1 MLGDAAA
8 ATVGQR
14 SWAGQ
19 SVSRLALC
27 KPHEK
32 QSLVSRPRVLDSR
45 RMLSGSRP
53 RSVFTVFTSLGLAM
67 AAAPAA
73 AAPALGPVTALW
85 FALGFSLALAAALA
99 LAWRVLS
106 ERMVPSGSWLPFAAA
121 SLVLVVAGTWLA
133 PRWPLLGLALAL
145 PVVAWGL
152 LLVRRL
158 LGRMRRLLEERDHAR
173 AEAKRVQQSS
183 ERDPM
188 TGALNRGAWRGRLEQ
203 LAADSRDAQPQRALS
218 VLFFDIDLFKLI
230 NDSLGHNVG
239 DDCLKAVAA
248 TVAAELR
255 GGDILGRMGGEEFAV
270 ALPGARRV
278 NAIAVGE
285 RIRMAVQ
292 QHCRVVG
299 EEVVELTVSIGVAEY
314 LGEAEP
320 LDALVDRA
328 DRAMYTAKDSGR
340 NMVVAA
346 EGAPGPN

>member
-1 MLGDAAA
+1 MFAA
-8 ATVGQR
+8 
-14 SWAGQ
+14 
-19 SVSRLALC
+19 
-27 KPHEK
+27 P
-32 QSLVSRPRVLDSR
+32 
-45 RMLSGSRP
+45 RP
-53 RSVFTVFTSLGLAM
+53 RSVRLVVLSLFPAM
-67 AAAPAA
+67 AASPAW
-73 AAPALGPVTALW
+73 AAPPASQVTALW
-85 FALGFSLALAAALA
+85 FALGFSLALVAALA
-99 LAWRVLS
+99 LACRILS
-106 ERMVPSGSWLPFAAA
+106 ERMVPRASWLPFAGT
-121 SLVLVVAGTWLA
+121 SLVVLVLGSWLA
-133 PRWPLLGLALAL
+133 GRWPLVGLALAL
-145 PVVAWGL
+145 AVVAWGL
-152 LLVRRL
+152 LLVREL

-173 AEAKRVQQSS
+173 AEAKRVKQSS
-183 ERDPM
+183 ERDPL
-188 TGALNRGAWRGRLEQ
+188 TGVLNRGAWRGRLEQ
-203 LAADSRDAQPQRALS
+203 LAADAREAQPQRPLS

-292 QHCRVVG
+292 QHCQVVG
-299 EEVVELTVSIGVAEY
+299 EEVVELTVSIGAAEY

-328 DRAMYTAKDSGR
+328 DRAMYVAKDSGR

-346 EGAPGPN
+346 EGSFGPN